1 MHAQAATLHEQSLSL
16 GRQAGDTWTIASA
29 LMNAADLA
37 RVMREFE
44 RAIALLKESLGH
56 YQTLRAAWG
65 ICIIL
70 DMMAVIAAECGQSE
84 RAARLFGAEQALRDT
99 IGSTKNIA
107 WRAEHERSLA
117 SVRSVLGEEAFAALW
132 AEGHVMT
139 REQVIAYALE
149 DPAPA

>member
-70 DMMAVIAAECGQSE
+70 DMMAVIAADAGNPNGRRACSGRSRRCATQSDPPRTSRGERNTSEAWLPCGACWAKKPSPLCRQK
-84 RAARLFGAEQALRDT
+84 DT
-99 IGSTKNIA
+99 
-107 WRAEHERSLA
+107 
-117 SVRSVLGEEAFAALW
+117 
-132 AEGHVMT
+132 
-139 REQVIAYALE
+139 
-149 DPAPA
+149 